1 MRKELILGTK
11 SLLKKNFFTTLF
23 TGVKITLR
31 RTTKNTTFDIVCTS
45 LCKLFV
51 EYFFVKIVILFFLI
65 KSVIKP
71 IKIELETCARRLSL
85 RTGLQPFLKQSQS
98 VDVSRE
104 GNRSIFVE
112 VIGEGVEVTR
122 GRGNFDTL
130 TKQKKRGLDVGKWQK
145 CQCQHLDPDFRQPHY
160 KKKYLIPKCF
170 LEKKNVLCQKYVGLT
185 HFDGR

>member
-1 MRKELILGTK
+1 M
-11 SLLKKNFFTTLF
+11 
-23 TGVKITLR
+23 
-31 RTTKNTTFDIVCTS
+31 
-45 LCKLFV
+45 
-51 EYFFVKIVILFFLI
+51 
-65 KSVIKP
+65 
-71 IKIELETCARRLSL
+71 
-85 RTGLQPFLKQSQS
+85 
-98 VDVSRE
+98 
-104 GNRSIFVE
+104 E